1 MTDPDPDTERIQAA
15 CERLLAAGRDVTFT
29 AVAETSGISRA
40 TCYRR
45 RELREIIDRYRSRHG
60 ELLTITGLAT
70 RLDNL
75 TQVLDAVAAKVR
87 RQEEENPLPETRYPA
102 TAPAEP
108 APRLA
113 GESTKTM
120 STSRLS
126 RCATESKIRAAI
138 SPSASS
144 RKSIS
149 R

>member
-1 MTDPDPDTERIQAA
+1 MTDPDTDTDTERIRAA

-60 ELLTITGLAT
+60 EWLTITGLAT

-87 RQEEENPLPETRYPA
+87 RQEEEIRSLKRATPQPA
-102 TAPAEP
+102 RRS
-108 APRLA
+108 PRND
-113 GESTKTM
+113 
-120 STSRLS
+120 
-126 RCATESKIRAAI
+126 
-138 SPSASS
+138 
-144 RKSIS
+144 
-149 R
+149 